1 METTDTQESVIK
13 DPTQSQEISIVFA
26 SVKYNNSFGTKFSI
40 MLQENNY
47 LLYNQQVE
55 GVVLTQKMHKLVVN
69 PQIPQKFKL
78 TQDRITG
85 TLSDEYEAWIVQD

>member
-1 METTDTQESVIK
+1 M
-13 DPTQSQEISIVFA
+13 
-26 SVKYNNSFGTKFSI
+26 
-40 MLQENNY
+40 MQENNY

-85 TLSDEYEAWIVQD
+85 TLSDEYEA